1 MYYNNKRL
9 ILSIFWI
16 VLGAVLIILCMT
28 EKLDSSV
35 YSGLG
40 GGFIGVGIMQVYR
53 NLKYRSNEEYR
64 EKIDVASN
72 DERNRYIRM
81 KAWSWTGYITI
92 MALCIAAIV
101 IVYIIGNR
109 EMGQPLFMTVCFM
122 LVVYWVSYLVISRKQ

>member
-16 VLGAVLIILCMT
+16 VVGAVLTIGCIIG
-28 EKLDSSV
+28 KLDSGI

-40 GGFIGVGIMQVYR
+40 GGFIGVGILQVYR

-72 DERNRYIRM
+72 DERNRYIKM

-92 MALCIAAIV
+92 LALCIAGIV
-101 IVYIIGNR
+101 INYIIGNR
-109 EMGQPLFMTVCFM
+109 EVGQPLFMTVCFM
-122 LVVYWVSYLVISRKQ
+122 LVVYWISYLVISKKQ